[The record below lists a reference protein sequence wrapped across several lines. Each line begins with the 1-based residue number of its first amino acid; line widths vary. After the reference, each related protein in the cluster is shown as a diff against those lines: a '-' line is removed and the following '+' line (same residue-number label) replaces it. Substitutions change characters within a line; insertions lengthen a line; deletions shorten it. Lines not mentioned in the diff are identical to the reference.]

1 MNQQY
6 SLLILTFNIDDYEK
20 INFFSKVTMGIVAL
34 HSCSQE
40 EELDFPVMKQAKT
53 ASNMR
58 ELTERSR
65 HNINAMAKGLYI
77 VNGKKILK

>member
-1 MNQQY
+1 MKR
-6 SLLILTFNIDDYEK
+6 LI
-20 INFFSKVTMGIVAL
+20 FFSKVTMGMVAL

-58 ELTERSR
+58 ELTEQ
-65 HNINAMAKGLYI
+65 
-77 VNGKKILK
+77 LKA

>member
-1 MNQQY
+1 M
-6 SLLILTFNIDDYEK
+6 
-20 INFFSKVTMGIVAL
+20 VAL

-65 HNINAMAKGLYI
+65 HNINALAKGMYI
-77 VNGKKILK
+77 VNGKKMLK